1 MTLFVFMGPFLKFN
15 GLQESAIVMSFP
27 GSASIFCSH
36 FLDFSRDLYNVYWAR
51 KAILEQGL

>member
-1 MTLFVFMGPFLKFN
+1 MTLFVFMEPFLKFN

-36 FLDFSRDLYNVYWAR
+36 FLDFSRDLYVYWAR